1 MKKEFAMS
9 LSQSYRQDLLD
20 AIQLAEQG
28 MLSPSQQAYC
38 FEEIEDTKGTALY
51 PANGDALFRQLRTA
65 VGARTQISERQR
77 AETELHKL
85 GVELLFHTYINR
97 FTFAEITHNT
107 VTEKYDAIIYL
118 DERVTNEEKRA
129 NAAAMRKAFDAWL
142 EENGLTADPTAL
154 TEVPDPCE
162 GRFDTLAGAIA
173 HIDHILRFPDLLLI
187 I

>member
-1 MKKEFAMS
+1 MKKEFVLS
-9 LSQSYRQDLLD
+9 LSQSYRLDLLD

-51 PANGDALFRQLRTA
+51 PANGDELFRKLRTA
-65 VGARTQISERQR
+65 LTEKKQISERQR
-77 AETELHKL
+77 AESELHKL
-85 GVELLFHTYINR
+85 GVELLFHIYINR

-107 VTEKYDAIIYL
+107 ATDKFDAIIYL
-118 DERVTNEEKRA
+118 DECVTNEEKRA
-129 NAAAMRKAFDAWL
+129 NAAAMRRAFDAWL
-142 EENGLTADPTAL
+142 EESGYTADPATL
-154 TEVPDPCE
+154 TEVSDPCE

-187 I
+187 

>member
-38 FEEIEDTKGTALY
+38 FEEIEDTKGNAFY
-51 PANGDALFRQLRTA
+51 PANGDELFCQLRTA
-65 VGARTQISERQR
+65 LGEKTQISERQR
-77 AETELHKL
+77 AEGELHKL
-85 GVELLFHTYINR
+85 GVQLLFHTYIDR

-107 VTEKYDAIIYL
+107 AAHKYDAIIYL
-118 DERVTNEEKRA
+118 DERATDKEKRA

-142 EENGLTADPTAL
+142 EESGLTADPAAL
-154 TEVPDPCE
+154 TGVPDPCE
-162 GRFDTLAGAIA
+162 GRFDTLAEAIA

-187 I
+187 

>member
-38 FEEIEDTKGTALY
+38 FEEIEDTKCTAFY
-51 PANGDALFRQLRTA
+51 PANGDELFRKLRTA
-65 VGARTQISERQR
+65 LGEKTQISERQR

-97 FTFAEITHNT
+97 ITFAEITHNT
-107 VTEKYDAIIYL
+107 AAHKYDAIIYL
-118 DERVTNEEKRA
+118 DECATDKNKRA

-142 EENGLTADPTAL
+142 EEK
-154 TEVPDPCE
+154 
-162 GRFDTLAGAIA
+162 
-173 HIDHILRFPDLLLI
+173 DHL
-187 I
+187 

>member
-1 MKKEFAMS
+1 MNKEFVMS

-51 PANGDALFRQLRTA
+51 PADGDELFCQLRTA
-65 VGARTQISERQR
+65 LGEKTQISERQR
-77 AETELHKL
+77 AEGELHKL
-85 GVELLFHTYINR
+85 GVELFFHTYIDR

-107 VTEKYDAIIYL
+107 ATDKFDAIIYL

-129 NAAAMRKAFDAWL
+129 NAAAIRKAFDAWL
-142 EENGLTADPTAL
+142 EENGLPAAPTAL

-187 I
+187 

>member
-1 MKKEFAMS
+1 MKKEFVMS

-28 MLSPSQQAYC
+28 TLSPSQQAHC

-51 PANGDALFRQLRTA
+51 PADGNELFRKLRTA
-65 VGARTQISERQR
+65 LGEKTQISERQR
-77 AETELHKL
+77 AEDELHKL
-85 GVELLFHTYINR
+85 GVELLFHTYIDR

-107 VTEKYDAIIYL
+107 TADKYDAIIYL

-129 NAAAMRKAFDAWL
+129 NAAAMRRAFDAWL
-142 EENGLTADPTAL
+142 EEIGTTVDPAAL
-154 TEVPDPCE
+154 TEVPDRCE
-162 GRFDTLAGAIA
+162 GRFDTLAEAIA

-187 I
+187 

>member
-1 MKKEFAMS
+1 MKKEFVMS

-28 MLSPSQQAYC
+28 TLSPSQQAYC

-51 PANGDALFRQLRTA
+51 PADGNELFRKLRTA
-65 VGARTQISERQR
+65 LGEKTQISERQR
-77 AETELHKL
+77 AEDELHKL
-85 GVELLFHTYINR
+85 GVELLFHTYIDM

-107 VTEKYDAIIYL
+107 TADKYDAIIYL

-129 NAAAMRKAFDAWL
+129 NAAAMRRAFDAWL
-142 EENGLTADPTAL
+142 EEIGTTVDPAAL
-154 TEVPDPCE
+154 TEVPDRCE
-162 GRFDTLAGAIA
+162 GRFDTLAEAIA

-187 I
+187 

>member
-1 MKKEFAMS
+1 MKKEFVLS
-9 LSQSYRQDLLD
+9 LSQSYRLDLLD

-38 FEEIEDTKGTALY
+38 FEEVEDTKGTALY
-51 PANGDALFRQLRTA
+51 PAKGDELFRKLRTA
-65 VGARTQISERQR
+65 LTEKKQISERQR
-77 AETELHKL
+77 AESELHKL
-85 GVELLFHTYINR
+85 GVELLFHIYINR

-107 VTEKYDAIIYL
+107 ATDRYDAIIYL
-118 DERVTNEEKRA
+118 DERATDKEKRA

-187 I
+187 

>member
-1 MKKEFAMS
+1 MKKEFVMS

-38 FEEIEDTKGTALY
+38 FEEIGDTKGTAFY
-51 PANGDALFRQLRTA
+51 PANGDELFCQLRTA
-65 VGARTQISERQR
+65 VDAKAQISERQR

-85 GVELLFHTYINR
+85 GVELLFHTYIDR
-97 FTFAEITHNT
+97 FTFAEIAHNT
-107 VTEKYDAIIYL
+107 TADKYDAIIYL
-118 DERVTNEEKRA
+118 DERVTNEEKHA
-129 NAAAMRKAFDAWL
+129 NASAMRKAFDAWL

-173 HIDHILRFPDLLLI
+173 HIDHILHFPDLLLI
-187 I
+187 

>member
-1 MKKEFAMS
+1 MKKKFVMS

-20 AIQLAEQG
+20 AIQLVEQG

-51 PANGDALFRQLRTA
+51 PANGDELFRKLRTA
-65 VGARTQISERQR
+65 LTEKKQISERQR
-77 AETELHKL
+77 AEDELHKL
-85 GVELLFHTYINR
+85 GVELLFHIYINR

-107 VTEKYDAIIYL
+107 ATDKFDAIIYL
-118 DERVTNEEKRA
+118 DECVTNEEKRA
-129 NAAAMRKAFDAWL
+129 NAAAMRRAFDAWL
-142 EENGLTADPTAL
+142 EESGHTVDPAAL
-154 TEVPDPCE
+154 AEVPDPCE

-187 I
+187 